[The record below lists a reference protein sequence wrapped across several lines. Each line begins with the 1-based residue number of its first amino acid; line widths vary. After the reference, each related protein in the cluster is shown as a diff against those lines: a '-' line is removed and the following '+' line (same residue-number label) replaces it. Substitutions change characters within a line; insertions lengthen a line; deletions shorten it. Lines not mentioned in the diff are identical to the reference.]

1 MFNLNQY
8 NLLPIDFK
16 GFSVDFKLINYF
28 QLVFLVFTSARVH
41 FSACEGSIPSLRSYQ
56 ASQFTSSAMA
66 PKFSQEQRQVFLQ
79 AIEDYGLS
87 AKEVVDYLKLNP
99 KDASQKG
106 GKAERGLRVGS
117 GGVGLVPSL
126 LMVLDLCSAL
136 FRNA

>member
-1 MFNLNQY
+1 
-8 NLLPIDFK
+8 
-16 GFSVDFKLINYF
+16 
-28 QLVFLVFTSARVH
+28 
-41 FSACEGSIPSLRSYQ
+41 
-56 ASQFTSSAMA
+56 MA
-66 PKFSQEQRQVFLQ
+66 PKFSQEQRQLFLQ
-79 AIEDYGLS
+79 TIEDYGLS

>member
-1 MFNLNQY
+1 M
-8 NLLPIDFK
+8 
-16 GFSVDFKLINYF
+16 
-28 QLVFLVFTSARVH
+28 VFLVFTSARVH

-66 PKFSQEQRQVFLQ
+66 PKFSQEQRQLFLQ

-87 AKEVVDYLKLNP
+87 AKVVDALKLNP

>member
-1 MFNLNQY
+1 M
-8 NLLPIDFK
+8 
-16 GFSVDFKLINYF
+16 
-28 QLVFLVFTSARVH
+28 VFLAFTSARVH
-41 FSACEGSIPSLRSYQ
+41 FSACEGSIPSLRSSQ

-66 PKFSQEQRQVFLQ
+66 PKLFSQEHKQLFLQ

-87 AKEVVDYLKLNP
+87 EKEIVDALKPNP
-99 KDASQKG
+99 RDASQKG

>member
-1 MFNLNQY
+1 M
-8 NLLPIDFK
+8 
-16 GFSVDFKLINYF
+16 
-28 QLVFLVFTSARVH
+28 VFLVFTSARVH
-41 FSACEGSIPSLRSYQ
+41 FSACEGSIPSLRSSQ
-56 ASQFTSSAMA
+56 ASQFTPSAMA
-66 PKFSQEQRQVFLQ
+66 PKLFSQEHKQLVLQ

-87 AKEVVDYLKLNP
+87 EKEIVDALKLNP
-99 KDASQKG
+99 RDASQKG